1 MDPLTDSSAQLTE
14 HWLTAHTSQGGSSR
28 QMRQLSFNSQGCQHG
43 EISRNVNLAHTRE
56 YVFGNVCQ
64 HAAQMASRVSLAP
77 HYFRERTWHL
87 SIWAHY
93 AWRSLSDKQ
102 RPICYWAN
110 AERRKKNP
118 LAKKEG
124 GKKGRTI
131 VEWYTIEEEINDEMN
146 EVSCCRLL
154 ACMRDLLPCFDV
166 ASYPLFARVTH
177 ICR

>member
-77 HYFRERTWHL
+77 HYFRERTFNMGSLCVTQSEWQTEADMLL
-87 SIWAHY
+87 SKGGTKEEE
-93 AWRSLSDKQ
+93 SFG
-102 RPICYWAN
+102 
-110 AERRKKNP
+110 
-118 LAKKEG
+118 KEG
-124 GKKGRTI
+124 RREERKDDCWMVHNRRRDQRRN
-131 VEWYTIEEEINDEMN
+131 EW
-146 EVSCCRLL
+146 SFLL
-154 ACMRDLLPCFDV
+154 
-166 ASYPLFARVTH
+166 
-177 ICR
+177 